1 MLFRCFASSN
11 FGAARLSNPILVPDG
26 RELITLREAAD
37 YIMDLPKETFDL
49 PDWQVAMEAL
59 ALVSG
64 SEQAPRRRE

>member
-1 MLFRCFASSN
+1 LAQRGF
-11 FGAARLSNPILVPDG
+11 SNPILVPDG
-26 RELITLREAAD
+26 RALITLRDAAD

-64 SEQAPRRRE
+64 SGQAPRRRE

>member
-1 MLFRCFASSN
+1 
-11 FGAARLSNPILVPDG
+11 VPDG
-26 RELITLREAAD
+26 RELITLRDAAD